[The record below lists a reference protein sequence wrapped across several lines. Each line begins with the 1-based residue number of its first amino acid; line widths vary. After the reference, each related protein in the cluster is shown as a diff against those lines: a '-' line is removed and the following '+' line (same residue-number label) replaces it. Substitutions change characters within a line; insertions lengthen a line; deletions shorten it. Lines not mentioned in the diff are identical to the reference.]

1 VIASTQAVNV
11 SACAPQ
17 LWRFKPT
24 VEDAVSKAT
33 KVLEGI
39 EGPTIAVHL
48 RGGDKRQENAD
59 LVRLPCRVP
68 EHRG

>member
-1 VIASTQAVNV
+1 M
-11 SACAPQ
+11 
-17 LWRFKPT
+17 
-24 VEDAVSKAT
+24 SKAN